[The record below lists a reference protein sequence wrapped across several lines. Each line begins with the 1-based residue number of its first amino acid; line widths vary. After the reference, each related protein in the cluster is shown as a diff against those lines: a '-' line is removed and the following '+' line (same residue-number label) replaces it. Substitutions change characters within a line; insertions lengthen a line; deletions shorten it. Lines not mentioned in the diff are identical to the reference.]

1 MRRLTFLLA
10 LLLVSAAARAAEPA
24 TVTDDFVAYMKSV
37 LNPFDFGLRDDGRF
51 YPYSTRYGRRIGY
64 GRMVEDRGLFAR
76 GETKAE
82 AEAKLRAGLQ
92 ALEPALAAHVAQ
104 RHPGVTWAALPA
116 PAREILLDHA
126 YTEGVA
132 RLPDELVT
140 AVVRGNWRMMIER
153 HLYVRAPDGWPDYV
167 KNAAF
172 GRRSIYG
179 EAALV
184 PLKQ

>member
-1 MRRLTFLLA
+1 MRRLTFILVA
-10 LLLVSAAARAAEPA
+10 FMVSAVAGGAEPT

-37 LNPFDFGLRDDGRF
+37 LNPFDFGLREDGRL

-64 GRMVEDRGLFAR
+64 GRVVEDRVLFAR

-92 ALEPALAAHVAQ
+92 ALGPKLAADIER
-104 RHPGVTWAALPA
+104 RHPGVAWAALPQT
-116 PAREILLDHA
+116 AREILLDYA
-126 YTEGVA
+126 YTEGVE
-132 RLPDELVT
+132 RLPDDLV
-140 AVVRGNWRMMIER
+140 AVVVRGDWRTMLDR

-172 GRRSIYG
+172 GRRWIYG

-184 PLKQ
+184 PRRK

>member
-1 MRRLTFLLA
+1 MRPLTFILMM
-10 LLLVSAAARAAEPA
+10 LVGSAVAEGAEPA

-37 LNPFDFGLRDDGRF
+37 LNPFDFGLREDGRF

-64 GRMVEDRGLFAR
+64 GRAVEDRGLFAR
-76 GETKAE
+76 GETKME

-92 ALEPALAAHVAQ
+92 ALEPPLAAQVAR
-104 RHPGVTWAALPA
+104 RHPETAWAALPRT
-116 PAREILLDHA
+116 AREILLDHA
-126 YTEGVA
+126 YTEGVD

-140 AVVRGNWRMMIER
+140 AVVRGDWQTMLDR

-172 GRRSIYG
+172 GRRWIYG

-184 PLKQ
+184 PRRR